1 MNLKDAFLC
10 IDCDEVFMIAGTSC
24 NPQCPRCAS
33 SVFAPLSAWVQT
45 WSHLENAQGETSGA
59 TRGSAS
65 TKRPRLEII
74 HSTHIA
80 A

>member
-10 IDCDEVFMIAGTSC
+10 IDCDEVFIIGGSPC
-24 NPQCPRCAS
+24 NPRCPRCAS

-45 WSHLENAQGETSGA
+45 
-59 TRGSAS
+59 SAAFDH
-65 TKRPRLEII
+65 TQEKKVRPRLEII
-74 HSTHIA
+74 HPTPIA